1 MHSMRKYLAAF
12 MLLLGTAGGSAHA
25 ASLSTDVSVNLGSV
39 LSLSCFDEVDVNL
52 SSDTYLAAI
61 SRNGS
66 GNLPSVTRNA
76 RARSGQLNV
85 NAGRRIWNRRR
96 FRPRSS
102 VNLDLG
108 GVCAYRSLGIATGAQ
123 VRVERLEERLEAN
136 GGGFISVV
144 RVRARDSEDQGPWR
158 RRYNVRPNQLGAGV
172 VRGIDVR
179 LRLNMRNA
187 SEPGLYASPTDGTF
201 RITVI
206 SNP

>member
-1 MHSMRKYLAAF
+1 MHPMRKYFAAF

-39 LSLSCFDEVDVNL
+39 LALSCFDEVDVNL

-66 GNLPSVTRNA
+66 DNLPSVTRNA
-76 RARSGQLNV
+76 RARAGQLNV
-85 NAGRRIWNRRR
+85 NAGRRILNRRR
-96 FRPRSS
+96 FRPRTS

-108 GVCAYRSLGIATGAQ
+108 AVCAYRSLGNSTGAR
-123 VRVERLEERLEAN
+123 VRVERLEPRLEAS

-144 RVRARDSEDQGPWR
+144 RVRTRDNETQGPWR
-158 RRYNVRPNQLGAGV
+158 RQYRIRPDQLGAGT

-187 SEPGLYASPTDGTF
+187 TEPGLYSSPLDGTF